1 MQMRKDVKALDLVLK
16 LDGDLLRSVPLRY
29 LAKANITSSDEV
41 NNKTWSQ
48 SQVISLNTSCPPHF
62 IMFLHF

>member
-1 MQMRKDVKALDLVLK
+1 MRKNVKALDLVLK

-41 NNKTWSQ
+41 INKTWSQ
-48 SQVISLNTSCPPHF
+48 SQVISLYTACPPHF